1 VRVRTPVSEPLRV
14 LLLGNYA
21 PDRQESMQR
30 FSTMLEHGL
39 AGRDIAVRTVTPPA
53 SFPGLNGSIG
63 GKWVGYLDKFSRF
76 PAALPALVAW
86 AEVVHVCDHSN
97 AMYCNWI
104 AERPTLVTCH
114 DLLAVR
120 GARGEDTDCPASRSG
135 KVLQEWIVRGLRQ
148 ARMIA
153 AVSSYTL
160 ADARRIVGRDTDIR
174 LVLNGLNHA
183 YQPVPVDEARARLA
197 GFAGITERPY
207 LLNVGSNLARK
218 NRAGVLRVFAQLR
231 QHHNIDLALV
241 GQGMT
246 PELEKLAEQL
256 NVRAHIRELPGVD
269 NRTLEALYSHAHA
282 LLFPSRFE
290 GFGWPIIEAQASGC
304 PVVCS
309 DCGPFPEVAGT
320 AAVIRSFTDEDG
332 MANDLRA
339 LFDPVARKCTIAAGL
354 ANAARFTRERMIDDY
369 AALYRELGRRA

>member
-1 VRVRTPVSEPLRV
+1 MSEPLRV

-30 FSTMLEHGL
+30 FSAMLEHGL
-39 AGRDIAVRTVTPPA
+39 DAHDITVRTATPPA
-53 SFPGLNGSIG
+53 SFPGLNGSRG

-76 PAALPALVAW
+76 RAALPALLSW

-97 AMYCNWI
+97 AMYCGWI
-104 AERPTLVTCH
+104 TERPTLVTCH

-120 GARGEDTDCPASRSG
+120 GARGEDTDCPASRGG
-135 KVLQEWIVRGLRQ
+135 KVLQEWIVSGLRQ

-153 AVSSYTL
+153 AVSSYTRD
-160 ADARRIVGRDTDIR
+160 DARRIVGRDTDVR

-183 YQPVPVDEARARLA
+183 YRPLSADTARARLA
-197 GFAGITERPY
+197 RFPGFAERPY

-218 NRAGVLRVFAQLR
+218 NRAGVLRVFARLR
-231 QHHNIDLALV
+231 EHHDIDLALV
-241 GQGMT
+241 GQGLS
-246 PELEKLAEQL
+246 PELTTLAEQL
-256 NVRAHIRELPGVD
+256 GIRPHIRELPGVD
-269 NRTLEALYSHAHA
+269 NPTLEALYAQAHA

-309 DCGPFPEVAGT
+309 DCGPFPEVAGDG
-320 AAVIRSFTDEDG
+320 AAIRALDDEDG
-332 MANDLRA
+332 MVTDLRA
-339 LFDPVARKCTIAAGL
+339 LSDPLIRQRMITAGL
-354 ANAARFTRERMIDDY
+354 ANAARFTRERMVDDY